1 MRNNETD
8 ISVPA
13 HDSLQ
18 EQGAVWSFALVPPE
32 PLARV
37 FAGQRARFDP
47 SHAET
52 VPHITMKLAFVIGE
66 GTLATH
72 NDLVGWLERECRHQ
86 RPFEVQ
92 LGEVGVFSSCS
103 GYGHVVYI
111 AVSLTPALIELH
123 ARLIQGLADV
133 GARTSGV
140 TVEREMAMF
149 FPHLT
154 LAQGLSAVTAR
165 KILNVARREH
175 VLATFIAD
183 RLVLGRSEDG
193 VAWRLV
199 TDVRF
204 GGAGSSTPSLLEIER
219 SGICHGVGGDDD
231 WHV

>member
-13 HDSLQ
+13 HDPLPGQS
-18 EQGAVWSFALVPPE
+18 AVWSFALVPPE

-37 FAGQRARFDP
+37 FAEQRARFDP
-47 SHAET
+47 AHAAT
-52 VPHITMKLAFVIGE
+52 IPHITMKLAFVIGV
-66 GTLATH
+66 GALATH
-72 NDLVGWLERECRHQ
+72 NDLVGWLERECRRQ

-111 AVSLTPALIELH
+111 AVNLTPALAELH
-123 ARLIQGLADV
+123 ARLVQGLADV
-133 GARTSGV
+133 GAWTSGAS
-140 TVEREMAMF
+140 VEREMVMF

-154 LAQGLSAVTAR
+154 LAQGVSAATAR

-175 VLATFIAD
+175 MPATFVAD
-183 RLVLGRSEDG
+183 RLVLGRSDDG

-199 TDVRF
+199 ADVRF
-204 GGAGSSTPSLLEIER
+204 GGAGSSTPSLLEIEP